1 MTHRLKTLDSV
12 NVIHFPD
19 RFDAS
24 QMIRMKSRL
33 SRLLNRHPKMLLL
46 DLTETR
52 EIKLA
57 GLGMLIERLGR
68 ASNGTGVRFTNAS
81 PVVCRTLARAGV
93 DGLIAS

>member
-1 MTHRLKTLDSV
+1 MPHRLKMQTSV
-12 NVIHFPD
+12 DVIHFPD
-19 RFDAS
+19 TFDAS

-57 GLGMLIERLGR
+57 GLGMLIERLSR

-81 PVVCRTLARAGV
+81 PVVHRTLARAGV
-93 DGLIAS
+93 DGLLAS